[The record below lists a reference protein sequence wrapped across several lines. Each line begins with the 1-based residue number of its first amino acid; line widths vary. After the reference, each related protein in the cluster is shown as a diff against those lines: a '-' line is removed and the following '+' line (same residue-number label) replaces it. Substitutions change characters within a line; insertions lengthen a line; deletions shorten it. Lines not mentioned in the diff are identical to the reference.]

1 MHWEKKLALSF
12 AASMPLV
19 SIPGASASASPTPQE
34 QRCAAAHLGSSISTA
49 ERRTVSKGGVAPH
62 NKNIELVG
70 RGSSLSKRTSQY
82 KAESVGKNVGPG
94 LAISCIAGAGGGAL
108 ADYMGW

>member
-94 LAISCIAGAGGGAL
+94 LAISCIAGAGGAL